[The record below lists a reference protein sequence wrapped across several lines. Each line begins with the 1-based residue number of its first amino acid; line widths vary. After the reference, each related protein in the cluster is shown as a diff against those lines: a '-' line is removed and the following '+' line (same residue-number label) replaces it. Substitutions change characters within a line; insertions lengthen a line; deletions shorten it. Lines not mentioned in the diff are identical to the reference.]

1 MSKNDVDECM
11 SDRCCCRLII
21 KKCNEKP
28 VSSAVLKLRDGRDER
43 AKNSEMSLCDFLK
56 SQPVSD
62 WIKALQDNRVGIKD
76 SDDKRKSPGEPVTAR
91 GPVKRVCQQ
100 PPSADRVGKQHP
112 QLHHRDIK
120 QNLQVQPP
128 AGVPEDRAMSQI
140 IINIGTIIT
149 DRVYKRD
156 SYQQTDPEVRT
167 TVSPSPPADHPTCDC
182 PPVERPTSNYP
193 PAKKSTSICPPV
205 ERPTSVCPPV
215 ERPTSIC
222 PAAEKPTSVCPPV
235 DRPTSVCPPV
245 ERPTSNYPPAK
256 KPTSICPPVERPTS
270 VCPPVERP
278 TSICPAAEKP
288 TSVCSPAKRP
298 TAAIAPIVRT
308 PGVESVPVAR
318 DRTCRYQGNAPSTVP
333 TMEKKPGLESE
344 IKWKMNC
351 CCTCHSNVCS
361 P

>member
-28 VSSAVLKLRDGRDER
+28 VSSAVLKLREGRDER

-62 WIKALQDNRVGIKD
+62 WIKALQDNRAGIKD
-76 SDDKRKSPGEPVTAR
+76 SDDKRKSPGEPVTAP

-100 PPSADRVGKQHP
+100 PPTADRVGKQHP
-112 QLHHRDIK
+112 QLQHRDIK
-120 QNLQVQPP
+120 QNPQVKPTS
-128 AGVPEDRAMSQI
+128 GVPEDRAMSQI

-167 TVSPSPPADHPTCDC
+167 TVSPPPPADHPTSD
-182 PPVERPTSNYP
+182 
-193 PAKKSTSICPPV
+193 
-205 ERPTSVCPPV
+205 CPPV

-222 PAAEKPTSVCPPV
+222 PPAKKPTSVCPPTERPTSVCPSAEKPTSVCPSAEK
-235 DRPTSVCPPV
+235 PTSVCPSV
-245 ERPTSNYPPAK
+245 EKS
-256 KPTSICPPVERPTS
+256 
-270 VCPPVERP
+270 
-278 TSICPAAEKP
+278 

-308 PGVESVPVAR
+308 PGVEPVPVAR
-318 DRTCRYQGNAPSTVP
+318 DRTCRYRGNALSTVP
-333 TMEKKPGLESE
+333 TMEKKPGFESE